1 MPGVEVSTKMFGIYM
16 INKIFINGKKNNA
29 KDIDFIDRK
38 KLTYKYVSKVTK
50 TFQNDALPQKVNI
63 T

>member
-29 KDIDFIDRK
+29 KDIDLIVK
-38 KLTYKYVSKVTK
+38 S
-50 TFQNDALPQKVNI
+50 
-63 T
+63 